1 MAVSAKELRKTQ
13 KKLIDEFVLSTDKM
27 DMIMSNYMRTMKD
40 FHNYSI
46 GNLVLANFQL
56 LERNGGL
63 DGEGI
68 DLLASYKLWQKK
80 GRQVRKGEKALYI
93 LAPRFKEIVD
103 EETGEVVD
111 KKMWFARVPVF
122 DISQTDGDE
131 LEQDYTCNNLNFTY
145 DEIVSRVKGIKV
157 NESNKQVTRGYTDGK
172 EIWVSKYISDSRKI
186 CVLFHELAH
195 YHLHFGENRKEIPKD
210 VRELDAESVSYMV
223 ASACGIVN
231 DESSSYIR
239 EWAGNNAHDV
249 ISGRGQM
256 LIDTALKIIN
266 DLGLEELI
274 ENKKS
279 NLLNLSDGD
288 VYYLTSRFSE
298 WGAIC

>member
-1 MAVSAKELRKTQ
+1 MVSVKELRKAQ
-13 KKLIDEFVLSTDKM
+13 KKLIDEFILSTDKM
-27 DMIMSNYMRTMKD
+27 DFIMGKYMRTMKD

-46 GNLVLANFQL
+46 GNLLSAHFQL
-56 LERNGGL
+56 LERRGGL

-80 GRQVRKGEKALYI
+80 GRQVRKGEKALWI

-103 EETGEVVD
+103 EETGEVTD
-111 KKMWFARVPVF
+111 RKMWFARVPVF
-122 DISQTDGDE
+122 DISQTDGE
-131 LEQDYTCNNLNFTY
+131 PLECDYTTNNLHFY
-145 DEIVSRVKGIKV
+145 FKEIVSRVPKIKI
-157 NESNKQVTRGYTDGK
+157 NESEKQLTRGYTDGK
-172 EIWVSKYISDSRKI
+172 EIWISKYISDTRKI

-195 YHLHFGENRKEIPKD
+195 YHLHFGKDRKKIPKD
-210 VRELDAESVSYMV
+210 IRELEAESVAYMV

-239 EWAGNNAHDV
+239 EWAGKNAYEV
-249 ISGRGQM
+249 IEGRGQK

-266 DLGLEELI
+266 DLELRELI
-274 ENKKS
+274 EVKRS
-279 NLLNLSDGD
+279 DLLDLSDGE

-298 WGAIC
+298 WGSIC